1 MSGKG
6 YMIKCT
12 GQLVEFLGREFWTMS
27 YRFFINKGTNN
38 YLKVTNVE
46 RNAYMQLWRGRDEVQ
61 KNKWTPHYQT
71 ELNEKSG
78 NNNRFAPKELLFLT
92 KCGS

>member
-46 RNAYMQLWRGRDEVQ
+46 RNAYMQL
-61 KNKWTPHYQT
+61 
-71 ELNEKSG
+71 
-78 NNNRFAPKELLFLT
+78 
-92 KCGS
+92 